1 MIKTEK
7 VIIEGKEYWLKCTIA
22 TVELYER
29 MTGSKF
35 ATVLSNIAKMQ
46 TLGDD
51 LENMMDAV
59 LMLQTDTMKLAYVMI
74 LEAQKDGLNKDFTMS
89 IDEWLS
95 SLGALEGEA
104 LKGVLATAMSVF
116 PRALSKRTEEEE

>member
-7 VIIEGKEYWLKCTIA
+7 VIIEGREYWLKCTIA

-29 MTGSKF
+29 MTGNKF
-35 ATVLSNIAKMQ
+35 ATVLSNLAHMQ
-46 TLGDD
+46 SLGDD
-51 LENMMDAV
+51 LGEMMDSV
-59 LMLQTDTMKLAYVMI
+59 LQLQSDTMKLAYVMI
-74 LEAQKDGLNKDFTMS
+74 LEAQKDGLNKDFNMS
-89 IDEWLS
+89 IDQWLS

-116 PRALSKRTEEEE
+116 PRSLSKRTKEQQ